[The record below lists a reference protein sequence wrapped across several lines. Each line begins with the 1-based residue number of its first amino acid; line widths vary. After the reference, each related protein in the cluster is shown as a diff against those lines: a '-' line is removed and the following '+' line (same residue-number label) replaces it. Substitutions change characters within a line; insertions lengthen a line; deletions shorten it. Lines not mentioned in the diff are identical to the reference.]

1 MTSAAI
7 AFPQLPYNALCIR
20 IILQYPRSS
29 YGISVVCGD
38 KCDRISGCNSI
49 GPNRSGNIRIVTN
62 QAGQGLFHIVRNGF
76 PQEKRTPFRRVS
88 ERFEEAGE
96 MGVGAREFV
105 VYLLQRPG
113 NVLERIDLILKQ
125 FLGFYGIIERI
136 VELVGEEFVILQ
148 EFVIR
153 LSGEQQRRQI

>member
-1 MTSAAI
+1 
-7 AFPQLPYNALCIR
+7 
-20 IILQYPRSS
+20 
-29 YGISVVCGD
+29 
-38 KCDRISGCNSI
+38 
-49 GPNRSGNIRIVTN
+49 
-62 QAGQGLFHIVRNGF
+62 
-76 PQEKRTPFRRVS
+76 
-88 ERFEEAGE
+88 

-148 EFVIR
+148 QFVVR
-153 LSGEQQRRQI
+153 LSRKQQRRQI